1 MKRREF
7 ISSTVAVAAGA
18 VLATQISTRAQSTWP
33 NIAEKHSV
41 RIGGPVFFSD
51 QDPEKWAIEARK
63 KYRAVY
69 APNVS
74 LDDKDRIKAVIEAVK
89 KNDLVIAE
97 VGAWCNM
104 LDVDP
109 DKRKANL
116 DNVINKLA
124 IADEIGARCCVNI
137 AGSFNPDHWDGPHP
151 KDLTDEFF
159 DQTVENARK
168 IIDAVNPKR
177 SKFALEMM
185 AWAYPYSADSYLR
198 LIKAIDRKGFGVH
211 IDICNMINS
220 PAIMWNTTGLINE
233 TFDKLG
239 QWIASCHA
247 KDLKWIRGAAVH
259 FEECALGD
267 GNIDYATYLGRLA
280 TLPDKDVPLMME
292 HMPNEEVYE
301 KCRQH
306 LIKVAAANDIDL
318 G

>member
-7 ISSTVAVAAGA
+7 ISTSVAVAAGA
-18 VLATQISTRAQSTWP
+18 VLVGKFSASAQTQTVA
-33 NIAEKHSV
+33 AKHSV

-51 QDPEKWAIEARK
+51 QDPEKWAAEARK

-104 LDVDP
+104 LDADP
-109 DKRKANL
+109 EKRKANI
-116 DNVINKLA
+116 DNVTNKLA
-124 IADEIGARCCVNI
+124 LADEIGARCCVNI
-137 AGSFNPDHWDGPHP
+137 AGSFNSEYWDGPHA
-151 KDLTDEFF
+151 KDLSDEYF

-177 SKFALEMM
+177 AKFALEMM
-185 AWAYPYSADSYLR
+185 MWAYPDTADSYLR

-220 PAIMWNTTGLINE
+220 PAKMWKTTELINE

-239 QWIASCHA
+239 QWVASCHA
-247 KDLKWIRGAAVH
+247 KDLKWVKSSSVH
-259 FEECALGD
+259 FEECALGE
-267 GNIDYATYLGRLA
+267 GNIDYATYLKRLA
-280 TLPDKDVPLMME
+280 TLPDKDVPLMTE

-301 KCRQH
+301 KCRQY
-306 LIKVAAANDIDL
+306 LLKVGAANDIDFGL
-318 G
+318 